1 MSCKLRIA
9 PNGPFVVPADFC
21 NGVAVG
27 KVLMVGSDLRSFVW
41 HDPTFIPVYRVSITL
56 DVVLPNLAAQE
67 RGHTKVSTIGTAL
80 EFIVP
85 GMPLLVDALEESM
98 PPAVN
103 NGMYI
108 TCRISAPAEIAF
120 YYIGKIT
127 TKTLPYLCTVF
138 L

>member
-1 MSCKLRIA
+1 MLPDHFCDGVVAGRVLTVA
-9 PNGPFVVPADFC
+9 P
-21 NGVAVG
+21 
-27 KVLMVGSDLRSFVW
+27 DLRSFVW
-41 HDPTFIPVYRVSITL
+41 HDPTFVPVYRVSITL
-56 DVVLPNLAAQE
+56 DVVLPELAAQE
-67 RGHTKVSTIGTAL
+67 RGHTKVSTLGTAL
-80 EFIVP
+80 DFIAP

-120 YYIGKIT
+120 YYLGKIT

>member
-21 NGVAVG
+21 GGVAAN
-27 KVLMVGSDLRSFVW
+27 KFLMVGADARSFVW
-41 HDPTFIPVYRVSITL
+41 HDPTFVPVYRVSITL

-67 RGHTKVSTIGTAL
+67 RGKSVVSTIGTDL
-80 EFIVP
+80 DFIVP

-108 TCRISAPAEIAF
+108 TCRISAAAQISF